1 MEHYRAVIKVTFVG
15 AGSIEFT
22 RNVVT
27 DLCAYPEFRGELHLA
42 LYDISAE
49 RLAHAERL
57 ARRIAAQTGADAVV
71 SATRDR
77 REALDGARY
86 VINEVQ
92 VGGYD
97 ATRADFDIPARY
109 GVRQTIGDTLGIGGI
124 FRGLRTIPVTTALA
138 RDMHDVCPDAT
149 LLSYSNPMA
158 MLPWSVYEGTPFT
171 RVFGLCHSVRDTQA
185 FLTGLVG
192 ADPARVRFLTAGF
205 NHQAFV
211 LRFEQDGESLYPRL
225 AEVIDGSPELQR
237 RVRVEI
243 YRRFGYFPTE
253 SSEHSAEYVPWF
265 MRHDGQIERF
275 RIFVG
280 DYLARSE
287 ENLRELESLQ
297 QALASDAPL
306 DLEPSHELAS
316 LFIHSLETGTERELH
331 VNIRNGGLIT
341 SLPDECCVE
350 VPCTGRGGRPEAG
363 AGRRAAA
370 AAGRAEPDLPQRGR
384 ADRPGRA
391 GGVAGPRVPGRAAR
405 PEHRGHADHHADR
418 GHVRRAVR
426 GAQGSAPRGVHAL
439 SGARRLAPGP
449 DTQEGPCASRLI
461 QRLIQRPG
469 RSAGLT
475 ALVAGLVLVP
485 LTAVAPASA
494 RPRRRPPPR
503 APRSPRLSITAR
515 CGSAVRPGTAP
526 WSRPPGWPGPRPGC
540 RAG

>member
-27 DLCAYPEFRGELHLA
+27 DLCAYPEFRGQLHLS
-42 LYDISAE
+42 LYDISAG

-57 ARRIAAQTGADAVV
+57 AQRIAAQSGADATV
-71 SATRDR
+71 SATQDR
-77 REALDGARY
+77 REALGGARY

-158 MLPWSVYEGTPFT
+158 MLPWAVYEGTPFT

-185 FLTGLVG
+185 FLTDLVG
-192 ADPARVRFLTAGF
+192 ADPGRVRFLTAGF

-211 LRFEQDGESLYPRL
+211 LRFEQDGRSLYPRL

-265 MRHDGQIERF
+265 MRHDDQIERF

-350 VPCTGRGGRPEAG
+350 VPCAVG
-363 AGRRAAA
+363 AG
-370 AAGRAEPDLPQRGR
+370 
-384 ADRPGRA
+384 
-391 GGVAGPRVPGRAAR
+391 
-405 PEHRGHADHHADR
+405 
-418 GHVRRAVR
+418 
-426 GAQGSAPRGVHAL
+426 
-439 SGARRLAPGP
+439 
-449 DTQEGPCASRLI
+449 
-461 QRLIQRPG
+461 
-469 RSAGLT
+469 
-475 ALVAGLVLVP
+475 
-485 LTAVAPASA
+485 
-494 RPRRRPPPR
+494 
-503 APRSPRLSITAR
+503 
-515 CGSAVRPGTAP
+515 
-526 WSRPPGWPGPRPGC
+526 GPRPVPVGALPPQLAALNRTFLNVVELTV
-540 RAG
+540 RAALEESREHVYQAALLDPNTAATLTTAQTVAMCDELFAAHKDLLPAAFTA

>member
-1 MEHYRAVIKVTFVG
+1 MEHYRAVIKLTFVG

-27 DLCAYPEFRGELHLA
+27 DLCSYPEFRGGLHLA

-57 ARRIAAQTGADAVV
+57 ATRIAAQTGCEAVV

-77 REALDGARY
+77 REALTGADY

-124 FRGLRTIPVTTALA
+124 FRGLRTIPVVTALG
-138 RDMHDVCPDAT
+138 RDMHDVCPDAY

-158 MLPWSVYEGTPFT
+158 MLPWAVYEGTPFT

-185 FLTGLVG
+185 FLTELVG
-192 ADPARVRFLTAGF
+192 ADPDRVRFVTAGF

-211 LRFEQDGESLYPRL
+211 LRFEAGGQSLYPRL

-265 MRHDGQIERF
+265 MRHDDQIEQF

-297 QALASDAPL
+297 RALASDAPL
-306 DLEPSHELAS
+306 DLEPAHELAS

-350 VPCTGRGGRPEAG
+350 VPCVVG
-363 AGRRAAA
+363 AGGAKPVGVGALPPQLAALNRTFLNVVELTVRAALEESRDHVYQA
-370 AAGRAEPDLPQRGR
+370 ALLDPNTAATLTTAQTVAMCDELFAAHRDLLPAAFGR
-384 ADRPGRA
+384 
-391 GGVAGPRVPGRAAR
+391 
-405 PEHRGHADHHADR
+405 
-418 GHVRRAVR
+418 
-426 GAQGSAPRGVHAL
+426 
-439 SGARRLAPGP
+439 
-449 DTQEGPCASRLI
+449 
-461 QRLIQRPG
+461 
-469 RSAGLT
+469 
-475 ALVAGLVLVP
+475 
-485 LTAVAPASA
+485 
-494 RPRRRPPPR
+494 
-503 APRSPRLSITAR
+503 
-515 CGSAVRPGTAP
+515 
-526 WSRPPGWPGPRPGC
+526 
-540 RAG
+540 

>member
-27 DLCAYPEFRGELHLA
+27 DLCSYPEFHGGLQLS

-57 ARRIAAQTGADAVV
+57 ARRISGQCGAGATV

-77 REALDGARY
+77 REALAGARY

-138 RDMHDVCPDAT
+138 RDMHDVCPDAY

-158 MLPWSVYEGTPFT
+158 MLPWAVYEGTPFT

-185 FLTGLVG
+185 FLTDLVG
-192 ADPARVRFLTAGF
+192 ADPDRVRFLTAGF

-211 LRFEQDGESLYPRL
+211 LRFEQDGQSLYPRL
-225 AEVIDGSPELQR
+225 AEVIDGSAELQR

-265 MRHDGQIERF
+265 MRHDDQIEQF

-297 QALASDAPL
+297 RALASDEPL
-306 DLEPSHELAS
+306 ELEPTHELAS

-341 SLPDECCVE
+341 SLPGRVLRRGALR
-350 VPCTGRGGRPEAG
+350 GRGGRAQAG

-391 GGVAGPRVPGRAAR
+391 GGVTGPRVPGRAAR
-405 PEHRGHADHHADR
+405 PEHGGHAHHGADR

-426 GAQGSAPRGVHAL
+426 GAPGPVACRVHRLSPETGAVMRAAPLIAAVATAVPL
-439 SGARRLAPGP
+439 IIAIPATAASGA
-449 DTQEGPCASRLI
+449 T
-461 QRLIQRPG
+461 
-469 RSAGLT
+469 
-475 ALVAGLVLVP
+475 
-485 LTAVAPASA
+485 ASA
-494 RPRRRPPPR
+494 ATGSSTTGLCLPRAARARRSRRPCT
-503 APRSPRLSITAR
+503 TAR
-515 CGSAVRPGTAP
+515 CGSPASPGTAR
-526 WSRPPGWPGPRPGC
+526 WSGRPAWPGTRPGC
-540 RAG
+540 PAA